1 MNIKTGSNLSKVR
14 KNNYAAILGTIYQQ
28 GPVLRSDIAR
38 QLDVTLPT
46 VTTTV
51 KKLLEEGILKEVPV
65 QEPGTVMGRRAA
77 AVDFAE
83 NAGYAVGIE
92 WSPFGVVACMTNL
105 RGRMVARRKKFI
117 DPLAVSYEDMLEATK
132 ACVEEL
138 IREAGIDKSR
148 VIGAGWATPG
158 MVEPET
164 GILVCSSM
172 SGVLWRGLRVQKD
185 LEACLGLPV
194 CIENHV
200 RIRAIGRDMFERADR
215 PEVYLY
221 YFAQLGI
228 SCCVMAEGEPFGT
241 GRTGI
246 GDIGHTVM
254 DLNGPE
260 CACGKRGCLQAF
272 AGEMALLAEVEDLL
286 RHGRAE
292 VLRKICADP
301 ENPELAEV
309 VRAVECGDEEV
320 KAVVLPAVRYM
331 GISIGNIVNL
341 LNSRLVVIDCA
352 LFDSPLLRSYLDEI
366 VRESN
371 IFKEELELRTEYVNA
386 NRYTGAQGGCA
397 LAIREFMIGRSVE
410 GA

>member
-28 GPVLRSDIAR
+28 GPILRSDIAK

-51 KKLLEEGILKEVPV
+51 KQLLEEGILKEVPV
-65 QEPGTVMGRRAA
+65 QEIGTVMGRRAA

-92 WSPFGVVACMTNL
+92 WSPVGVVACMTNL
-105 RGRMVARRKKFI
+105 RGR
-117 DPLAVSYEDMLEATK
+117 LAAKQKEFVDLRTAAYEDMLNATK
-132 ACVEEL
+132 TCVEEL
-138 IREAGIDKSR
+138 IRESGIDHSR
-148 VIGAGWATPG
+148 IIGAGWATPG

-172 SGVLWRGLRVQKD
+172 NGVLWNQCPVRKD
-185 LEACLGLPV
+185 LEAYLGIPV

-200 RIRAIGRDMFERADR
+200 RVRAIGRDMFERTGR

-221 YFAQLGI
+221 YFVQMGI

-254 DLNGPE
+254 DLDGPV
-260 CACGKRGCLQAF
+260 CDCGKQGCLQAF
-272 AGEMALLAEVEDLL
+272 VGEGALLQEAKELL
-286 RHGRAE
+286 RQGRAGT
-292 VLRKICADP
+292 LRKICQ
-301 ENPELAEV
+301 NPEQPEIVEV

-320 KAVVLPAVRYM
+320 KAVVFPAVRYM

-341 LNSRLVVIDCA
+341 LNSPLVVIDCA
-352 LFDSPLLRSYLDEI
+352 LFDSPLLSNYLDEI
-366 VRESN
+366 ISESN
-371 IFKEELELRTEYVNA
+371 IFKKELELRTEYVSA

-397 LAIREFMIGRSVE
+397 LAIREFMIGRSAE
-410 GA
+410 RT